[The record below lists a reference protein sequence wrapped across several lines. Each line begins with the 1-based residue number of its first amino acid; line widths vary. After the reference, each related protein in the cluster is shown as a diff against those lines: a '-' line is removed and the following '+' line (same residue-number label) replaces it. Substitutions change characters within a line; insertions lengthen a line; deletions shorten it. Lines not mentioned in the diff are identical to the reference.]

1 MLAICALTVVFVWKQ
16 MMVGENQKT
25 QMMDQGKVQFFEEI
39 LSLANHLPNYMN
51 SHMNTLTTLSASAE
65 TNFALQP
72 AEVLVR
78 STSTRLI
85 TAMCTVMLTACGGG
99 GGGDV
104 TSDTTSLARTVTA
117 FTPKT
122 ATPATGTP
130 VSATPGDQATSLT
143 PIVAGDPITDFSLQ
157 NTGTAQKQVPF
168 TFGQVIMEGKMNVK
182 DGLAAKLPDGTL
194 LRLQTDIK
202 ATHADGSVRHVVV
215 SGVLPE
221 LAAGQT
227 QTLQLVKSSMS
238 LKSSET
244 VQSLAKSGLT
254 SKVTI
259 TLNGEKYTASL
270 ADALVADTA
279 PRNWLSGNVVNE
291 WHLNAP
297 LKNAAGVT
305 QSLLTAR
312 FDVRWYSGLGKQA
325 RVDVVVENTKTFVPG
340 GKLTYDVDVEVGGR
354 SVYAKSALTHYHHA
368 RWHQAGWWDAA
379 RVPVMDVKLNGAYMM
394 ATKAVSNYDSRVV
407 PTNNELNNIAGRITA
422 DNTGPMTIGPIVAYM
437 PTAGGRGDIGPL
449 PTWSVMYLLSMDKR
463 ARNAMMAA
471 ADGSGSW
478 SIHYRDEKTGYPVRT
493 DNEANKHI
501 TTHWNLREYGPLP
514 VPRYVNNNGALG
526 DTPFEADTA
535 HQPSLAYLPYL
546 VTGDYYYLEEL
557 QFWASSN
564 PLGTAS
570 NNHGEGKGLV
580 RWQQLR
586 GQAWSLRTLGHSAYI
601 TPDNDP
607 LKAYFT
613 KQLENNLDF
622 YHATYVVGNPNKLGV
637 YDGSGENAFQV
648 DASAPWQ
655 DDFLT
660 WSFGYL
666 SELGFAKAT
675 PILQWKAKYS
685 VGRMTAP
692 GYCWIQGAAYGLKFR
707 DSPTTPIYD
716 SFEKLY
722 KANYDGTDY
731 YNDDGRKFTHP
742 KGLKYIDQACNSQAQ
757 VDYLTLAHGFQWQ
770 VGRMTGYSDSS
781 IGYPSNMQ
789 PALAVA
795 VAAGTPNA
803 TQAWALLAGRSA
815 PPYYPDAPQW
825 AIVPR

>member
-1 MLAICALTVVFVWKQ
+1 
-16 MMVGENQKT
+16 
-25 QMMDQGKVQFFEEI
+25 
-39 LSLANHLPNYMN
+39 
-51 SHMNTLTTLSASAE
+51 
-65 TNFALQP
+65 
-72 AEVLVR
+72 
-78 STSTRLI
+78 
-85 TAMCTVMLTACGGG
+85 
-99 GGGDV
+99 
-104 TSDTTSLARTVTA
+104 
-117 FTPKT
+117 
-122 ATPATGTP
+122 
-130 VSATPGDQATSLT
+130 
-143 PIVAGDPITDFSLQ
+143 
-157 NTGTAQKQVPF
+157 
-168 TFGQVIMEGKMNVK
+168 
-182 DGLAAKLPDGTL
+182 
-194 LRLQTDIK
+194 
-202 ATHADGSVRHVVV
+202 
-215 SGVLPE
+215 
-221 LAAGQT
+221 
-227 QTLQLVKSSMS
+227 
-238 LKSSET
+238 
-244 VQSLAKSGLT
+244 
-254 SKVTI
+254 
-259 TLNGEKYTASL
+259 
-270 ADALVADTA
+270 
-279 PRNWLSGNVVNE
+279 
-291 WHLNAP
+291 
-297 LKNAAGVT
+297 
-305 QSLLTAR
+305 
-312 FDVRWYSGLGKQA
+312 VRWYSGLAKQA

-422 DNTGPMTIGPIVAYM
+422 ENTGPMTIGPIVAYM

-449 PTWSVMYLLSMDKR
+449 PTWSAMYLLSMDKR

-493 DNEANKHI
+493 DNEANKNI
-501 TTHWNLREYGPLP
+501 TTHWNLRESGPLP

-546 VTGDYYYLEEL
+546 VTGEYYYLEEL

-564 PLGTAS
+564 PLGTS
-570 NNHGEGKGLV
+570 PGNHGDGKGLV

-601 TPDNDP
+601 TPDDHP

-666 SELGFAKAT
+666 SDLGFAKAT

-692 GYCWIQGAAYGLKFR
+692 GYCWIQGAAYGLRFR

-716 SFEKLY
+716 SFDKLY
-722 KANYDGTDY
+722 KANYDGNDY

-770 VGRMTGYSDSS
+770 KGRMTGYSDSS

-795 VAAGTPNA
+795 VAAGIPNA
-803 TQAWALLAGRSA
+803 TEAWALLAGRSA

>member
-1 MLAICALTVVFVWKQ
+1 
-16 MMVGENQKT
+16 
-25 QMMDQGKVQFFEEI
+25 
-39 LSLANHLPNYMN
+39 
-51 SHMNTLTTLSASAE
+51 
-65 TNFALQP
+65 
-72 AEVLVR
+72 
-78 STSTRLI
+78 
-85 TAMCTVMLTACGGG
+85 MLTACGGG
-99 GGGDV
+99 GGGDA

-122 ATPATGTP
+122 AVPATGTP
-130 VSATPGDQATSLT
+130 VSSTPSGDQAAGLT

-168 TFGQVIMEGKMNVK
+168 TFGQVIMAGKMNVK

-202 ATHADGSVRHVVV
+202 ATHADASVRHVVV
-215 SGVLPE
+215 SGILPE

-227 QTLQLVKSSMS
+227 QTLQLVKSSTS

-312 FDVRWYSGLGKQA
+312 FDVRWYSALGKQA

-368 RWHQAGWWDAA
+368 RWHQAGWWDTA

-422 DNTGPMTIGPIVAYM
+422 ENTGPMTIGPIVAYM